1 MDFIYQLLSGL
12 WKPQRTIQSRSQKLK
27 RRRLKNKESK
37 ATIAL
42 KQLLSAP
49 KKKKLLILDLDET
62 LVHSTSKGSRY
73 HDKNC
78 HLIEVLIEKHVCLYY
93 VYTRPH
99 VDFFLKKVCF
109 YLYNYRFLNG
119 IKL

>member
-1 MDFIYQLLSGL
+1 M
-12 WKPQRTIQSRSQKLK
+12 
-27 RRRLKNKESK
+27 
-37 ATIAL
+37 ATVAL

-49 KKKKLLILDLDET
+49 KKKKLLVLDLDET
-62 LVHSTSKGSRY
+62 LVHSTSRGSRY

-93 VYTRPH
+93 VYKRPH
-99 VDFFLKKVCF
+99 VDFFLKKVCNF
-109 YLYNYRFLNG
+109 ILIFRYLNG